1 MTSSVLKHDRV
12 FFLQKTFG
20 TRYAVKCQQC
30 FVRAGRNSAAYLNSS
45 MLQSSVTRCN
55 FSCNLFR
62 NGVARQ
68 VAGRL
73 QRVTFPLCN
82 LACYFFGLA
91 TIEHSCYRV
100 QFFLQRVLQHLKKK
114 LITSFKSHVTH
125 CNLKLQLAMV
135 SKQSMQSLQKIEP
148 SSTISQIMCTKFK
161 FMRSF
166 ALQNDFQ

>member
-1 MTSSVLKHDRV
+1 MTSAVLKHDRV
-12 FFLQKTFG
+12 FFLQKTF
-20 TRYAVKCQQC
+20 AVMCQQC
-30 FVRAGRNSAAYLNSS
+30 FVRAGRNSAVYLSS
-45 MLQSSVTRCN
+45 TMLH
-55 FSCNLFR
+55 
-62 NGVARQ
+62 GVARQ

-82 LACYFFGLA
+82 LSCNFFGLA

-135 SKQSMQSLQKIEP
+135 SKQSVQSLQKIEP